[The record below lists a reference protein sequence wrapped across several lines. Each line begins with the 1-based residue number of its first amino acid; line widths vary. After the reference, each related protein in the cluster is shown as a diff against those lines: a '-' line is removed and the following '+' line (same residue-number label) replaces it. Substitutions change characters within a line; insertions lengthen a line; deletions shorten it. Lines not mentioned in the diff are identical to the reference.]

1 MKCFIKAICL
11 ISVSMVL
18 SGCAFFN
25 TYHNQD
31 KVSSTGNTSV
41 DAKQRFLIYGS
52 DPESTIT
59 KKYVDNQLTEV
70 KVEGERLIYCAEPSP
85 DALSAFTAAFDLSA
99 VKPEVAEAA
108 LRETFG
114 ESAATIGIRTQ
125 SIQLLRDA
133 MYRTCEAYLAGAIS
147 KSDFATLQKSYQ
159 KSMVTLVAIEQL
171 ARAVAPGQV
180 MINTTADRTA
190 SQNIVELKKMLDKSS
205 ASVTELK
212 TKKEEAD
219 KNLSDAKE
227 TLKDKVKKTDGSA
240 PADFEEAEAI
250 CDSDS
255 GKENENCKEYSIL
268 VAQQKFAEETLN
280 NEQAVEKQLKSTF
293 AKASNDPNLSIE
305 ATASIS
311 YNLRG
316 VQQSSE
322 VSKYV
327 ASTVQTLVSMVYMD
341 DFVQVCTANV
351 LANEKKVKDI
361 KSVQPQVSNGKVDSA
376 KFLEDLK
383 GAIGSFQ
390 SDLFDQPRFSS
401 EKLTS
406 LETANQLKNETVIEV
421 NKKVADAESNCDK
434 VISAYA
440 TALQKAAF
448 N

>member
-1 MKCFIKAICL
+1 MKCFIKAICV
-11 ISVSMVL
+11 ISVSMVM

-59 KKYVDNQLTEV
+59 KKYVDGQLTE
-70 KVEGERLIYCAEPSP
+70 VEGERLIYCAEPSP

-108 LRETFG
+108 LRGTFG

-133 MYRTCEAYLAGAIS
+133 MYRSCEAYLAGAIS
-147 KSDFATLQKSYQ
+147 KPDFATLQKSYQ

-205 ASVTELK
+205 ASVTELQ

-219 KNLSDAKE
+219 KNLSDAKK

-240 PADFEEAEAI
+240 PADFEEAKAI

-255 GKENENCKEYSIL
+255 GKEYENCKEYSRL
-268 VAQQKFAEETLN
+268 VAQQKLAEETLN

-311 YNLRG
+311 YNLKG
-316 VQQSSE
+316 AQQSSE
-322 VSKYV
+322 VSNHV
-327 ASTVQTLVSMVYMD
+327 ASTVQSLVSMVYID
-341 DFVQVCTANV
+341 DFVQACTANV
-351 LANEKKVKDI
+351 SAYEKKVENI
-361 KSVQPQVSNGKVDSA
+361 KSIQPQISNGKVDSG

-383 GAIGSFQ
+383 SAAGFFQ
-390 SDLFDQPRFSS
+390 PELFGDPRFSA
-401 EKLTS
+401 ENLTS
-406 LETANQLKNETVIEV
+406 LTQANQLKNEVVIEG

-440 TALQKAAF
+440 TALAKAAS